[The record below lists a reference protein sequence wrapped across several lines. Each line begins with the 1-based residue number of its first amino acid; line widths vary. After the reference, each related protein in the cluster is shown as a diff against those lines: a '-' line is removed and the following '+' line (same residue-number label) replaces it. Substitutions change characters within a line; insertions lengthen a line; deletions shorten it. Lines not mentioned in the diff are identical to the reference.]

1 MNKPQTANAVS
12 NAKAKPVRGLFID
25 GKEVPAGTRETFPVI
40 SPGTGEIIAHSVN
53 ASEADV
59 DAAIASAREFGQE
72 AFDHYFYTKAV
83 MVNKSNEPFDWF
95 EPEMRDLRLN

>member
-1 MNKPQTANAVS
+1 VKDS
-12 NAKAKPVRGLFID
+12 
-25 GKEVPAGTRETFPVI
+25 
-40 SPGTGEIIAHSVN
+40 GTG
-53 ASEADV
+53 
-59 DAAIASAREFGQE
+59 REFGQE